1 MEELLVIGKI
11 GGTHHLKGAVKLYSN
26 VGEQIF
32 NIEGSKVI
40 VELSEEDRKILTVKE
55 VSPLLGDK
63 WIIEFEEITNKTDAG
78 KLIKAFVK
86 VRRDLLGAEEDEYL
100 LNDLLEMSVIDQNG
114 VLIGKVEN
122 IFDTAAHEILEVESE
137 KYEAMIPN
145 IDEFVKKIDFEKKE
159 IYVELIEGM
168 LEIK

>member
-32 NIEGSKVI
+32 NIEGTKVI

-86 VRRDLLGAEEDEYL
+86 VRRDLLGVEEDEYL

>member
-86 VRRDLLGAEEDEYL
+86 VRRDLLGVEEDEYL

>member
-26 VGEQIF
+26 VGEQIY
-32 NIEGSKVI
+32 NIEGNKVI
-40 VELSEEDRKILTVKE
+40 VELTEEDRKILTVKE
-55 VSPLLGDK
+55 VSHLLGEK

-86 VRRDLLGAEEDEYL
+86 VRRDLLGIEEDEYL
-100 LNDLLEMSVIDQNG
+100 LNDLLKMSVIDQNG

-122 IFDTAAHEILEVESE
+122 IFDTAAHEILEVESD

>member
-86 VRRDLLGAEEDEYL
+86 VRRDLLGVEEDEYL
-100 LNDLLEMSVIDQNG
+100 LNDLLEMNVIDQNG

>member
-1 MEELLVIGKI
+1 MDQLLVVGKI

-86 VRRDLLGAEEDEYL
+86 VRRDLLGVEEDEYL

>member
-32 NIEGSKVI
+32 NIEGNKVI

-55 VSPLLGDK
+55 VSPLIGDK

-86 VRRDLLGAEEDEYL
+86 VRRDLLGIEEDEYL

-122 IFDTAAHEILEVESE
+122 IFDTAAHEILEVESD